1 MLHSGN
7 GTYMEKP
14 YQTLDV
20 TSFLPADGGDLL
32 VAIQGLGATG
42 GKAGCAGPCAG
53 IGPKPMQGVL
63 MQLSLEL
70 EGGETA
76 TVVTDTSWDALDA
89 DTYMHPTPGKNWYKH
104 VLEGT
109 NAQHEPLGWRTE
121 LTAFKPGAGWAKA
134 GVVLAAAGVP
144 GLHAKMSRPVETRM
158 VPAPTA
164 DRITKLDPSVIGC
177 ANSYTIDF
185 TREFQGGLILEI
197 EGGVAGQE
205 VKIDAGESLSQL
217 HNRTY
222 TGPVTEKVGS
232 DWGYSFTWTMRDG
245 TQTIEQHEYMEFRFA
260 NLCFNGTAPK
270 SFSLSAWA
278 VQYEWKADDYH
289 FDAMSGTED
298 RSEWHQCRRHAE
310 CSVGVEPVH
319 GTGGDP
325 GHLHRFQYEGT
336 SAVRG

>member
-1 MLHSGN
+1 M
-7 GTYMEKP
+7 
-14 YQTLDV
+14 
-20 TSFLPADGGDLL
+20 
-32 VAIQGLGATG
+32 
-42 GKAGCAGPCAG
+42 
-53 IGPKPMQGVL
+53 
-63 MQLSLEL
+63 
-70 EGGETA
+70 
-76 TVVTDTSWDALDA
+76 
-89 DTYMHPTPGKNWYKH
+89 
-104 VLEGT
+104 
-109 NAQHEPLGWRTE
+109 
-121 LTAFKPGAGWAKA
+121 
-134 GVVLAAAGVP
+134 
-144 GLHAKMSRPVETRM
+144 
-158 VPAPTA
+158 
-164 DRITKLDPSVIGC
+164 
-177 ANSYTIDF
+177 
-185 TREFQGGLILEI
+185 
-197 EGGVAGQE
+197 AGQE

-245 TQTIEQHEYMEFRFA
+245 PQTIEQHEYMEFRFV

-319 GTGGDP
+319 GTGSDP